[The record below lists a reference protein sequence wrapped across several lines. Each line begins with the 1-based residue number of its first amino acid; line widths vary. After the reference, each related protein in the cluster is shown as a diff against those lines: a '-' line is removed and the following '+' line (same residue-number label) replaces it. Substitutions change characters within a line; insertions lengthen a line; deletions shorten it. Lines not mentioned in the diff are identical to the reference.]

1 MNRPKQTTA
10 VEATFNR
17 RDALKLAGATL
28 ASAWPLAGANLA
40 ADSRPRKRV
49 LIAGGGIGGLCCAFE
64 LMDRGHDVTVLE
76 ASGRPGG
83 HVKTIHDPLPD
94 GLYADV
100 GAEHFGKPDYV
111 QYRKYVDRFQLPY
124 LAYPRRRDM
133 LRRIAEKWYT
143 EAQLQ
148 DPAVVK
154 TFGFNQREVDY
165 IAKHGWANLPELYFA
180 PYLDAFHDEYQPF
193 GVGLD
198 ELDQTP
204 LSKLLDKDGASDAAL
219 AFIGLRRGDG
229 VRSAG
234 SNEVSAL
241 FALWQRAI
249 AAHRGVPVHRTEVF
263 RLRGGNQ
270 VLTDTFAA
278 KLGERVRL
286 GCPITAIEHSQSAVT
301 VHFRQF
307 GEPRKFE
314 AEYLVC
320 CIPLGNLVKIPV
332 TPAWP
337 ASKAYVLKNTTFS
350 SSTRVVLQS
359 RTKFWKHDLP
369 SINLETGDGTL
380 PLVWQSA
387 DEVPTER
394 AILLGGGRPD
404 VSAEEAQAR
413 FIKLYPGKSQ
423 TVEQAY
429 VHHWSRDPWAYNC
442 ERRPFALG
450 TLKQFWPHTL
460 EPVGRIHFAG
470 NHADNLPWGMDAATR
485 SANRVAQI
493 IHDA

>member
-1 MNRPKQTTA
+1 M
-10 VEATFNR
+10 
-17 RDALKLAGATL
+17 
-28 ASAWPLAGANLA
+28 
-40 ADSRPRKRV
+40 
-49 LIAGGGIGGLCCAFE
+49 
-64 LMDRGHDVTVLE
+64 
-76 ASGRPGG
+76 
-83 HVKTIHDPLPD
+83 
-94 GLYADV
+94 
-100 GAEHFGKPDYV
+100 
-111 QYRKYVDRFQLPY
+111 
-124 LAYPRRRDM
+124 
-133 LRRIAEKWYT
+133 
-143 EAQLQ
+143 
-148 DPAVVK
+148 
-154 TFGFNQREVDY
+154 DY
-165 IAKHGWANLPELYFA
+165 IAKHGWANLPELYYA
-180 PYLDAFHDEYQPF
+180 PYLDTFHDEYQPF

-198 ELDQTP
+198 ELDQIP

-229 VRSAG
+229 VHAAS

-270 VLTDTFAA
+270 ALTDTFAA
-278 KLGERVRL
+278 KLGDRVHVSAARWRRL
-286 GCPITAIEHSQSAVT
+286 NMASQASPSISANSAN
-301 VHFRQF
+301 R
-307 GEPRKFE
+307 GRLE

-337 ASKAYVLKNTTFS
+337 ASKAYVLKNTAFS

-369 SINLETGDGTL
+369 SINLETGDGTV

-394 AILLGGGRPD
+394 APLFMRLPGSA
-404 VSAEEAQAR
+404 SAEEAQSS
-413 FIKLYPGKSQ
+413 FVKLYPGKSQ
-423 TVEQAY
+423 TIEQTY

-442 ERRPFALG
+442 EPSASSPWARS
-450 TLKQFWPHTL
+450 KQFWPHML
-460 EPVGRIHFAG
+460 EPVGPIHFAG
-470 NHADNLPWGMDAATR
+470 CHADNLPWGMDAATR